1 MKASAMKP
9 ENNDTTRLE
18 KGREREKPAQ
28 DRIAELEARLRIYQK
43 TLSEIY
49 ELYDTRIEELSLIR
63 RISDSLRTSLGLE
76 EFCLELVDI
85 VSHEVTLDQLD
96 LLILDPA
103 AETLRVKASYDA
115 GQDRNFYYEDNQA
128 RTISLDRGPA
138 AEAVRTGEP
147 VIIPGHDREVSEEAS
162 SEELSRLY
170 LPLVARDKTV
180 GLFSLSRPASQPFQD
195 NEVHVL
201 TIISDQAAATL
212 ANLRLLDE
220 LAQANLRLKESER
233 QARETSLYLES
244 LFEAAND
251 VIFTLDFEGRI
262 TYVNR
267 KVAEWG
273 YDKEALISRPLSELV
288 SESSQARALN
298 EQLKAQGTQILEL
311 AMKSPAHGQRDV
323 LLSISRL
330 AANRERGSN
339 YLVLA
344 RDITEH
350 KQLEKQLFHSEKL
363 ASIGI
368 LAAGV
373 AHEIGNPLSAISG
386 YTQIL
391 QSGEISEAEAREYL
405 EAVADQAER
414 IQRIIEN
421 LLDYSRPSTGIRSEL
436 NVSEIVRAVMSM
448 LTSQRAFKGLDI
460 RLNLDDSLP
469 TINMDRDHI
478 TQIIINMA
486 LNAAQA
492 MKGSGTL
499 EITTAFK
506 NGRIEIRLS
515 DSGPGIPDEIKDR
528 IFDPFFTTKSVGEG
542 TGLGLSICQKIVESY
557 DGFITFENLPDQGA
571 AFIISLPAAPHKE
584 ER

>member
-1 MKASAMKP
+1 MDP
-9 ENNDTTRLE
+9 QDEDTVRAEEQQGE
-18 KGREREKPAQ
+18 KRPAEGK
-28 DRIAELEARLRIYQK
+28 IAELEARLSIYQK
-43 TLSEIY
+43 TLAEIY

-63 RISDSLRTSLGLE
+63 RISDSLRAALDLKE
-76 EFCLELVDI
+76 LCLELVDI
-85 VSHEVTLDQLD
+85 VAHEVTLDQLD
-96 LLILDPA
+96 LLILDQA
-103 AETLRVKASYDA
+103 SEAFRIKASFDA
-115 GQDRNFYYEDNQA
+115 RSDRNFYFEDDQA
-128 RTISLDRGPA
+128 RIIPLDRGPA
-138 AEAVRTGEP
+138 AEAARAGEP
-147 VIIPGHDREVSEEAS
+147 VILPRPGGKDPEGLS
-162 SEELSRLY
+162 SESPARLY

-180 GLFSLSRPASQPFQD
+180 GLFSLSRSVSQPFED
-195 NEVHVL
+195 SEVRVL

-220 LAQANLRLKESER
+220 LAQANLLLQESER

-267 KVAEWG
+267 KVEEWG
-273 YDKEALISRPLSELV
+273 YNKEALVSRSLSELV
-288 SESSQARALN
+288 SEPHQAQGLN
-298 EQLKAQGTQILEL
+298 EQLKAQGTQVLEL
-311 AMKSPAHGQRDV
+311 AMQSPAHGRRDV

-330 AANRERGSN
+330 EADRGRDAN

-368 LAAGV
+368 LAAGI

-391 QSGEISEAEAREYL
+391 QNSGISEDEAKEYL
-405 EAVADQAER
+405 DAVADQARR

-436 NVSEIVRAVMSM
+436 NVVETVRTVMSM
-448 LTSQRAFKGLDI
+448 LASQQAFKGLEI
-460 RLNLDDSLP
+460 NLNLDDDLP
-469 TINMDRDHI
+469 AVNMDRDHLA
-478 TQIIINMA
+478 QLIINMA

-492 MKGSGTL
+492 MQGSGSL
-499 EITTAFK
+499 EITAALQED
-506 NGRIEIRLS
+506 RILIQLS
-515 DSGPGIPDEIKDR
+515 DSGPGIPEAIKNR

-557 DGFITFENLPDQGA
+557 NGSIAFDSQPGQGA
-571 AFIISLPAAPHKE
+571 TFTISLPAAVKRKE
-584 ER
+584 R